1 MSVLVPGCV
10 SPRVSGRPPVSRL
23 CSCVCVCVCVCAAG
37 LCLSGVLLCTFVCA
51 SAFFQ
56 SAVSPSE
63 GTIPMSRYAPVSG
76 LFPCVCLCV
85 WCECVCAC
93 GVRLSCPSL
102 PLSGCICLSVPGRC
116 RHWCVGESGVPSRE
130 RGEHGPP
137 GQAGLAELPACGRW
151 SRSPSCP
158 QSLPWPWESRA
169 CVVARFGIKKEGQR
183 PYPG

>member
-1 MSVLVPGCV
+1 MSVLVPVCV

-23 CSCVCVCVCVCAAG
+23 CSCVCGGGAAG

-102 PLSGCICLSVPGRC
+102 PLSGCTCVCFRAVQRRC
-116 RHWCVGESGVPSRE
+116 PAE
-130 RGEHGPP
+130 RGRLSP
-137 GQAGLAELPACGRW
+137 
-151 SRSPSCP
+151 SPSCP
-158 QSLPWPWESRA
+158 QTLPRASPGPWEDTTR
-169 CVVARFGIKKEGQR
+169 VVARYGEKKDVQGVCWVLR
-183 PYPG
+183 VWFWAFFLFF